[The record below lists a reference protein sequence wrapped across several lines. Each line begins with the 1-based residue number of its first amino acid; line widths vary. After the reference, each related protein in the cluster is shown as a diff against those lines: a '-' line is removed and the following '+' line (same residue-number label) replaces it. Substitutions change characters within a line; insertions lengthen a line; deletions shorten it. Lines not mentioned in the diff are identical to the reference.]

1 MIIGAII
8 GDITN
13 DSSSIQNLLAVC
25 KAMIETEPYY
35 DKLKERI
42 GRSIKKQK
50 LFPEQI
56 IILALL
62 SSNIVF
68 RGSVKAVARIIA
80 ESFTED
86 ENVIKSA
93 EINADIVHMLANN
106 SSLQD
111 VKEYLSQNF
120 AYEHDDIGQNVLQIL
135 QESAS
140 FDVAIKKGSNNQ
152 LVRNIIGFYAEA
164 FYGVS
169 NDTKTKILSKLSPE
183 KQKQFIDIENHL
195 FETPYMQSFVFR
207 STERNV
213 SVCVEISN
221 DNKSNYYFVYHNHE
235 TSRYADKTARI
246 SLLQAQYIDMHDIQ
260 PKWLLNKEEK
270 HNLMNILKTKQGNLS
285 NWERLIITYNWVNGY
300 NHIPLWVIE
309 HGKINKKQYNK
320 ATKKEGLSL
329 DLAIV
334 DYNFLPDIG

>member
-13 DSSSIQNLLAVC
+13 DSSSIQNLLAVG
-25 KAMIETEPYY
+25 KAMIKTEPYY

-111 VKEYLSQNF
+111 VKEY
-120 AYEHDDIGQNVLQIL
+120 
-135 QESAS
+135 
-140 FDVAIKKGSNNQ
+140 
-152 LVRNIIGFYAEA
+152 
-164 FYGVS
+164 
-169 NDTKTKILSKLSPE
+169 
-183 KQKQFIDIENHL
+183 
-195 FETPYMQSFVFR
+195 
-207 STERNV
+207 
-213 SVCVEISN
+213 
-221 DNKSNYYFVYHNHE
+221 
-235 TSRYADKTARI
+235 
-246 SLLQAQYIDMHDIQ
+246 
-260 PKWLLNKEEK
+260 
-270 HNLMNILKTKQGNLS
+270 
-285 NWERLIITYNWVNGY
+285 

-309 HGKINKKQYNK
+309 HGKINKKQYNQ